1 MYLSAISYF
10 QLLRFFVFYHV
21 SPKKST
27 PPQKISRKEKD
38 VRGRPSLIDLPLPPT
53 LAGIDS
59 SPPQSPIR
67 QMPSLPQPALK
78 KRPKLV
84 AFIAH

>member
-1 MYLSAISYF
+1 MRS
-10 QLLRFFVFYHV
+10 
-21 SPKKST
+21 
-27 PPQKISRKEKD
+27 
-38 VRGRPSLIDLPLPPT
+38 RPSLIDLPLPPT

-67 QMPSLPQPALK
+67 HMPSLPPPALK

-84 AFIAH
+84 AFIAPHLQHLDIHLHITRIYIYMGV